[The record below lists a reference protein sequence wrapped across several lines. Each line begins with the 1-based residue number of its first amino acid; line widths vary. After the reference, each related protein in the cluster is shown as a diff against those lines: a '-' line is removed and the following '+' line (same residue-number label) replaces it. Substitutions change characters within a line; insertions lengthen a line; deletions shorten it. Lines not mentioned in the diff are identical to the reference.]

1 MSLQTDLQTAIAKVT
16 ADGALLHDIVHG
28 DAASTVVTESGPVK
42 TVAKA
47 IADVVAAFGDVDS
60 ARTTTLGARDQA
72 VAGAAQVAA
81 DTETTLDARDAAA
94 ASATSAAASAQAAQV
109 AKIMWQGVWDGALA
123 YANRDAVTL
132 NGASYVCRQPHTNH
146 QPPNAAYWDLL
157 AAKGDTGP
165 AANLGNGVPQALGNA
180 ATGAANF
187 ASREDHVHA
196 RGALVDGPANATD
209 GELVRFDGATGKL
222 IKGGDKIQADDIA
235 AGILGSVAAKN
246 TGTAPGQVPLVQ
258 ADGRLPASV
267 MPPNDGATLFL
278 LSNGF

>member
-1 MSLQTDLQTAIAKVT
+1 MSLQTDLQTAVAKVT
-16 ADGALLHDIVHG
+16 ADGNLLHDIVHG
-28 DAASTVVTESGPVK
+28 DAVSTVVTESGPVK

-72 VAGAAQVAA
+72 VAGAAQVVA
-81 DTETTLDARDAAA
+81 DKATTLAARDAAA
-94 ASATSAAASAQAAQV
+94 ASATSAATSAQAAQV
-109 AKIMWQGVWDGALA
+109 AKIMWQGPWDGAIA
-123 YANRDAVTL
+123 YANRDAVVL
-132 NGASYVCRQPHTNH
+132 NGTSYVCRQAHANR

-165 AANLGNGVPQALGNA
+165 AANLGNAAPAALGNA
-180 ATGAANF
+180 ATGTANF
-187 ASREDHVHA
+187 ASREDHVHS

-222 IKGGDKIQADDIA
+222 LKKGGKILAADIT
-235 AGILGSVAAKN
+235 AGILGSVAAKD
-246 TGTAPGQVPLVQ
+246 TGTAPGQVPAVQ

-267 MPPNDGATLFL
+267 MPPNDGAYLFL
-278 LSNGF
+278 LSHGF